1 MKNLIITFM
10 PVTTFNPMISTLV
23 VLGQILILVL
33 IIMLIW
39 NRLSKGKTKF
49 AALNF
54 VSKHSML
61 FAFVVALVA
70 MLGSLYYSGVVG
82 YNPCVLCWW
91 QRVFIYPQV
100 FILAIAFFLKD
111 RNSLYYV
118 LCLSGI
124 AFLIATYHYLG
135 QIGLTSLEACELLG
149 YSTSCSERFVMN
161 FGYITIPMMAMTA
174 MAMNFVFAL
183 VGIFNRK

>member
-1 MKNLIITFM
+1 MKDLIKEIM

-33 IIMLIW
+33 IVLLCIH
-39 NRLSKGKTKF
+39 RFSKGKKKF
-49 AALNF
+49 ALLDY
-54 VSKHSML
+54 VSEKSMI
-61 FAFVVALVA
+61 FAFVVALIA
-70 MLGSLYYSGVVG
+70 MLGSLYYSGIIG

-118 LCLSGI
+118 LGLSGI
-124 AFLIATYHYLG
+124 AFFIATYHYLG
-135 QIGLTSLEACELLG
+135 QIGITNLESCELLG
-149 YSTSCSERFVMN
+149 YSTGCSERFVMN
-161 FGYITIPMMAMTA
+161 FRYITIPMMAMTA

>member
-1 MKNLIITFM
+1 MKNLILTLM

-23 VLGQILILVL
+23 VLGQILMLVL
-33 IIMLIW
+33 IVLLCIHKF
-39 NRLSKGKTKF
+39 SKGKTKF
-49 AALNF
+49 ALLDFAAE
-54 VSKHSML
+54 KSMI
-61 FAFVVALVA
+61 FAFVVALIA
-70 MLGSLYYSGVVG
+70 MLGSLYYSGIIG

-118 LCLSGI
+118 LSLSGI

-135 QIGLTSLEACELLG
+135 QIGITNLEACELLG